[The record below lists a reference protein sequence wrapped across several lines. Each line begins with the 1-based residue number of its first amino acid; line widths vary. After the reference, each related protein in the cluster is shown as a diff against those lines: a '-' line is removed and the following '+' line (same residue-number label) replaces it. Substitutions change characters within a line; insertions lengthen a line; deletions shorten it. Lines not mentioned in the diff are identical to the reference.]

1 MAGLVPAIHVFI
13 LKWPQRGRPAPVP
26 YGIGPPGPAWLF
38 VLLACMER
46 ARTAE
51 HRSSDENSL
60 EFSWPHLAWVND
72 AA

>member
-1 MAGLVPAIHVFI
+1 MAGLVPAIHVVI

-46 ARTAE
+46 RAHGRAPLFRRKFTRIFLAA
-51 HRSSDENSL
+51 
-60 EFSWPHLAWVND
+60 FSMG
-72 AA
+72 

>member
-1 MAGLVPAIHVFI
+1 MGPGVRRDDTGESL
-13 LKWPQRGRPAPVP
+13 VP